1 MNIKVQ
7 QKEKKNTI
15 LIVVLVFLILVG
27 DAVAFENIRVFG
39 LVLSAYRIFIPC
51 LSIYLLACRIYQ
63 KKLTEIF
70 KEKML
75 ICYLAMM
82 LFWIAWGTILLAVSP
97 YCNVHNAIKELLA
110 LILGM
115 AGIYCFFELCQ
126 SEKYWDTIIRL
137 LRITGVVLCVWS
149 LVEILAG
156 VYIPTSSRYW
166 GDAVES
172 SDWMKFMMSRL
183 GTDSVYLTTTFFFNV
198 NDYSAFLALFMPLF
212 YLDERCSRRENIGRG
227 VMLLLITFIL
237 SINDS
242 NIVIIAIF
250 LSMALYVILKK
261 GSRKY
266 AGGMLGGL
274 AVWYIIG
281 SQLLCS
287 FLIAVKSMLPIVDQ
301 DILKKYEDILF
312 LLGRDKLAL
321 LGEVVNA
328 QLANAAN
335 GMGSLYVRI
344 MITISSLKMVLKT
357 KFMGIGPAGFTNYI
371 KRNEKDSKLLDPHN
385 WWMEIMAQ
393 YGVIVFALYFLC
405 TAVLCIKIY
414 LLYKKNGERKLL
426 LFLCVAVTFCIVC
439 VAPSNYL
446 KFSYQWL
453 IPSVGIVLLKYSS
466 ESQRS
471 DKPLKSP

>member
-1 MNIKVQ
+1 MNIQNPKR
-7 QKEKKNTI
+7 EKIMTTVL
-15 LIVVLVFLILVG
+15 LIFVFLVLVG

-39 LVLSAYRIFIPC
+39 MVLSAYRIFIPC

-63 KKLTEIF
+63 NKLAEIF

-82 LFWIAWGTILLAVSP
+82 LFWILWGILLL
-97 YCNVHNAIKELLA
+97 AISSYSDMHEALKELLA
-110 LILGM
+110 LVLGM

-126 SEKYWDTIIRL
+126 SENRWDTVIKF
-137 LRITGVVLCVWS
+137 LRITAVVLCIWS
-149 LVEILAG
+149 MVEILAG
-156 VYIPTSSRYW
+156 LYLPTSSRYW
-166 GDAVES
+166 AELIERE
-172 SDWMKFMMSRL
+172 DWVKFLLSRL
-183 GTDSVYLTTTFFFNV
+183 GSDTVYLTTTFFFNV
-198 NDYSAFLALFMPLF
+198 NDYSVFIALFMPLF
-212 YLDERCSRRENIGRG
+212 YLDENCSRRENIVRG
-227 VMLLLITFIL
+227 IILLLITFIL
-237 SINDS
+237 SVNDS
-242 NIVIIAIF
+242 NIVIIAVF
-250 LSMALYVILKK
+250 LSMVLYVIIKK
-261 GSRKY
+261 GSKKY

-274 AVWYIIG
+274 VAWYIIG
-281 SQLLCS
+281 SRIICN
-287 FLIAVKSMLPIVDQ
+287 FFIVIKSALPIVDQ
-301 DILKKYEDILF
+301 EIVKKYENILQ
-312 LLGRDKLAL
+312 LLGRDKLVL

-335 GMGSLYVRI
+335 ESGSLYVRI
-344 MITISSLKMVLKT
+344 MITISSLKMTLKT
-357 KFMGIGPAGFTNYI
+357 KLMGAGPGAFTNYI
-371 KRNEKDSKLLDPHN
+371 ERNEKDSKLVNPHN

-426 LFLCVAVTFCIVC
+426 LFLCVAVTFCIAC

-466 ESQRS
+466 EWHRS
-471 DKPLKSP
+471 EEPLKSP